1 MKKLISLI
9 LTAIL
14 TVSCISTCF
23 ALNYSG
29 EQGNEATFETLQE
42 AHANSPEVVKSIM
55 ENGAKVWSGHPALE
69 GYPEGTTY
77 VYRSANLYAG
87 RAAARL
93 NTNLFVY
100 TETKFASKDEAFAF
114 LKDAGLIDI
123 VDEAVGSIVLVTPI
137 GETFGRADVA
147 SYYALQTAML
157 AQKDYGKDA
166 EGNNIYYSDAEYFGG
181 YGYEYFIGID
191 GGATFFNNYIATEI
205 DFVGRFA
212 GALLINGTMEEFRQ
226 PAIFVPVW
234 LAGASSEI
242 ADKYITV
249 NGAGAMDRTA
259 GKTVYYNQEFPL
271 RKVVLTEAYDLK
283 PIISDAY
290 YGLFV
295 KAMRVPVLPQAVYSG
310 GAPYSGYNFDEAPY
324 SLCDRSIVIN
334 GRTADGI
341 VLIKHQYD
349 DTFAAI
355 QTTADVTQ
363 RDGSILPAGQYI
375 DMWYE
380 YVPEE
385 VLDGTAPEGTIPLI
399 LCNHGSGDDPR
410 VFVEE
415 FGLLELAGQ
424 ERVALVAPEHQH
436 IAAIRGEALTA
447 VVKYM
452 LETYP
457 ALDASRVYATGY
469 SMGGGATQ
477 TVGFYDP
484 TLFAAITPTASAS
497 HLPLTD
503 EQLEVFK
510 TVDLPAMLANSSYD
524 TTVGV
529 PYGGA
534 PIRETQQTYLRNWAM
549 VNEIE
554 LPEYDFEANPYT
566 GLTNEDRYVFDIVNG
581 EFENNTWYYEKD
593 GVPLFASYFVEGMIH
608 ALYPEYARINW
619 EFMKHYSRNLETGE
633 IIYQP

>member
-29 EQGNEATFETLQE
+29 EQGNEATFETIQE

-234 LAGASSEI
+234 LAGASS
-242 ADKYITV
+242 
-249 NGAGAMDRTA
+249 
-259 GKTVYYNQEFPL
+259 
-271 RKVVLTEAYDLK
+271 
-283 PIISDAY
+283 
-290 YGLFV
+290 
-295 KAMRVPVLPQAVYSG
+295 
-310 GAPYSGYNFDEAPY
+310 
-324 SLCDRSIVIN
+324 
-334 GRTADGI
+334 
-341 VLIKHQYD
+341 
-349 DTFAAI
+349 
-355 QTTADVTQ
+355 
-363 RDGSILPAGQYI
+363 
-375 DMWYE
+375 
-380 YVPEE
+380 
-385 VLDGTAPEGTIPLI
+385 
-399 LCNHGSGDDPR
+399 
-410 VFVEE
+410 
-415 FGLLELAGQ
+415 
-424 ERVALVAPEHQH
+424 
-436 IAAIRGEALTA
+436 
-447 VVKYM
+447 
-452 LETYP
+452 
-457 ALDASRVYATGY
+457 
-469 SMGGGATQ
+469 
-477 TVGFYDP
+477 
-484 TLFAAITPTASAS
+484 
-497 HLPLTD
+497 
-503 EQLEVFK
+503 
-510 TVDLPAMLANSSYD
+510 
-524 TTVGV
+524 
-529 PYGGA
+529 
-534 PIRETQQTYLRNWAM
+534 
-549 VNEIE
+549 
-554 LPEYDFEANPYT
+554 
-566 GLTNEDRYVFDIVNG
+566 
-581 EFENNTWYYEKD
+581 
-593 GVPLFASYFVEGMIH
+593 
-608 ALYPEYARINW
+608 
-619 EFMKHYSRNLETGE
+619 
-633 IIYQP
+633 